1 MNITMIKLSALT
13 FFLITQIST
22 PLYAA
27 SSLPASC
34 YNADQ
39 TIKKINVHYEVTQD
53 TSGSPIKVDAS
64 ASTVP
69 SGEIEY
75 LWDVYLGGQFKSDA
89 PKTAILV
96 LKDLEAKAGRMVDL
110 TVRDKVCKNRE
121 VANIQVISK

>member
-1 MNITMIKLSALT
+1 MNIKMIKLSALT
-13 FFLITQIST
+13 FLLLTQIST

-34 YNADQ
+34 YNADK

-53 TSGSPIKVDAS
+53 TSSSPLKVDAS
-64 ASTVP
+64 GSTVP

-75 LWDVYLGGQFKSDA
+75 LWDVYLDGQFKNDA

-96 LKDLEAKAGRMVDL
+96 LKDGEEKQGRMVDL

-121 VANIQVISK
+121 MAHILTISK